1 MSPVSPEL
9 AIVIPAWNERENLE
23 LLLPALRETLA
34 GLGVPAEVV
43 VVDGG
48 SDDGTREAALR
59 RGARVVGQEVHGY
72 AGALLAGF
80 AATEAAYVV
89 TMDADLS
96 HRPLFLE
103 SFWQR
108 RDEGEVLVASRYV
121 AGGRADMGWFRR
133 LLSQILNRAYRRT
146 LSLPL
151 RDLSSGFRMY
161 RRDVVTGL
169 TLEARDFDVLEE
181 ILIRVHAEGWRII
194 EVPFHYMARGSGRS
208 HARLVKFDWAFLKTL
223 VRMWRLRN
231 SVVAADYDYRA
242 FDSPICS
249 SGTGSEH
256 ATASCWATWTAAPAW
271 WTWAAAR
278 AGSSS
283 TSPTPSGSISSRASC
298 AGSGRATGGC
308 SARAAT
314 ACRYALRASPRSSRR
329 R

>member
-1 MSPVSPEL
+1 MSSVSPEL

-34 GLGVPAEVV
+34 GLGVAAEVV

-48 SDDGTREAALR
+48 SEDGTREAALR
-59 RGARVVGQEVHGY
+59 RGARVVGQEVRGY

-80 AATEAAYVV
+80 AATKAAYVV

-181 ILIRVHAEGWRII
+181 ILIRVHAEGWRIV
-194 EVPFHYMARGSGRS
+194 EVPFHYMAR
-208 HARLVKFDWAFLKTL
+208 
-223 VRMWRLRN
+223 
-231 SVVAADYDYRA
+231 
-242 FDSPICS
+242 
-249 SGTGSEH
+249 
-256 ATASCWATWTAAPAW
+256 
-271 WTWAAAR
+271 
-278 AGSSS
+278 
-283 TSPTPSGSISSRASC
+283 
-298 AGSGRATGGC
+298 GSGRATGGC

-314 ACRYALRASPRSSRR
+314 ACRCALRASPRSSRR